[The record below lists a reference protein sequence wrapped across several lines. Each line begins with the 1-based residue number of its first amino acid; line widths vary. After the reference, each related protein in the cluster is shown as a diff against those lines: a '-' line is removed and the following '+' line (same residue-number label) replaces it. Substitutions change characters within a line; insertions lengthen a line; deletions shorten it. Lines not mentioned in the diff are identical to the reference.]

1 MSTIEI
7 VLVSLAVLMVVFGLF
22 IFAAMIFAFL
32 GAMAMPD
39 DLHDDV
45 LGDRHERN

>member
-7 VLVSLAVLMVVFGLF
+7 VLVALAVVFVVFGLF
-22 IFAAMIFAFL
+22 IFAAMVFAFL
-32 GAMAMPD
+32 GAMSIPE

-45 LGDRHERN
+45 LGDRNERK